1 MGYHIGIDIGGTFT
15 DAFLTDG
22 AGGWRGK
29 APTTPGALVDGLLAS
44 LEAAAAEAGRS
55 LDEVFGQTE
64 RFAVGTTA
72 VTNTLTELSGS
83 RTGVLVTR
91 GFGDLLRIAR
101 GHRLGQD
108 GMSVPLP
115 EIVSRRAVEEIIERV
130 DGRGVVLVPLDERD
144 VERAVRRLVEE
155 ERIEALAVCL
165 LWSFQNPAHEKRVR
179 EIAQRLYPKLF
190 VSCSAEVFPVIREY
204 ERLMT
209 TVLNAYTWHSFS
221 AFMDSLERAVRDRG
235 LTAPVSVMQANGG
248 TFSREE
254 ARAKP
259 VFLAQS
265 GPVAGVA
272 AARKLGRS
280 MGVRDIITGD
290 MGGTSFDVSVIVD
303 GDPLHRIRAEL
314 FGFWTGMVMV
324 DVVSIGAGG
333 GSIAWIDERG
343 MLRVGPRSAGARP
356 GPAAYARGGTDA
368 TITDAL
374 VVLGLLDPAYFLGGR
389 MALARERAEEAVARV
404 AAVLGLTV
412 PAAAAGIYR
421 MALEQMRGA
430 IKALLVEKG
439 LDPRR
444 FVFMSYGGCA
454 GLFAASIAA
463 ELGIPTVVVPRLA
476 SVFSA
481 YGAALADVRR
491 DLSRT
496 CFEAMPV
503 DPAVVQ
509 EVFDELSHQVRDA
522 VIAEGVAPARVD
534 VRWEADLRFRRQQ
547 WEVTVPLEAG
557 PVTAEAIVQLE
568 RDFRRRY
575 EALYGPGTALM
586 AAGVDLVNCR
596 AVGVGRLPELDASPA
611 ANGRGTRV
619 ARLPQKPARRLAA
632 SLDHAGMP
640 AVASASAIDSE
651 PLMTVWDGEA
661 IGYGAAVDGPAVIER
676 RDTTIYVPAGMQAVI
691 DELGSCVVRCLQ
703 ASG

>member
-1 MGYHIGIDIGGTFT
+1 VGYHIGIDIGGTFT
-15 DAFLTDG
+15 DAFVTDG

-29 APTTPGALVDGLLAS
+29 APTTPEALVDGLLAS
-44 LEAAAAEAGRS
+44 LEAAVAEVGRP
-55 LDEVFGQTE
+55 LDEVLGQTE

-72 VTNTLTELSGS
+72 VTNTLTELSGT

-108 GMSVPLP
+108 GMSLPLP
-115 EIVSRRAVEEIIERV
+115 EIVPRRAVEEVVERV
-130 DGRGVVLVPLDERD
+130 DGRGVVLVPLDEGD

-165 LWSFQNPAHEKRVR
+165 LWSFQNPAHERRVR
-179 EIAQRLYPKLF
+179 EITRTLYPDLF

-204 ERLMT
+204 ERMT
-209 TVLNAYTWHSFS
+209 ATVLNAYTWRSFS
-221 AFMDSLERAVRDRG
+221 AFMDALERAVRDRG
-235 LTAPVSVMQANGG
+235 LAAPVSVMQANGG

-272 AARKLGRS
+272 AARRVGRS
-280 MGVRDIITGD
+280 MELYDIITGD
-290 MGGTSFDVSVIVD
+290 MGGTSFDVSVIVG
-303 GDPLHRIRAEL
+303 GDALHRIRAEL

-333 GSIAWIDERG
+333 GSIAWLDERG

-356 GPAAYARGGTDA
+356 GPAAYAQGGTEA

-389 MALARERAEEAVARV
+389 MVLARDRAEAAVARL
-404 AAVLGLTV
+404 ASALGLTT

-430 IKALLVEKG
+430 IKALLVDKG

-444 FVFMSYGGCA
+444 FAFMSYGGCA

-463 ELGIPTVVVPRLA
+463 ELGIPTVVVPLLA

-481 YGAALADVRR
+481 YGAASADVRR

-496 CFEAMPV
+496 CFQAMPA
-503 DPAVVQ
+503 DPAAVQ
-509 EVFDELSHQVRDA
+509 AVFDELSSQVRNA
-522 VIAEGVAPARVD
+522 VIAEGVAPGRVE

-547 WEVTVPLEAG
+547 WEVTVPLDPG
-557 PVTAEAIVQLE
+557 PLTAQTIARLE
-568 RDFRRRY
+568 EDFRRRY
-575 EALYGPGTALM
+575 EALYGPGTALL

-596 AVGVGRLPELDASPA
+596 AVGIGRVSELEA
-611 ANGRGTRV
+611 APRV
-619 ARLPQKPARRLAA
+619 AGAGTAMRRAEKPSRRLAA
-632 SLDHAGMP
+632 DLEQAGMP
-640 AVASASAIDSE
+640 ASARAAAGEPGPLVA
-651 PLMTVWDGEA
+651 VWDGEA
-661 IGYGAAVDGPAVIER
+661 LGCGAAVDGPALVER
-676 RDTTIYVPAGMQAVI
+676 RDTTIYVPADMRAVV
-691 DELGSCVVRCLQ
+691 DGAGSCIVHRREG
-703 ASG
+703 AP